1 MKQKKIEPK
10 QPTAEEIS
18 QMLDRQAIEISEMK
32 RELEIEASLEKV
44 RAQALG
50 MRKPDDLLDICEIL
64 YLELYKMGFEEL
76 RNAMINIYEEGKT
89 YFINYDFAPGS
100 GKTVTRMPY
109 DLHPL
114 IDKQVKET
122 KNAADAFS
130 EFSFTGKELTDF
142 RELRKN
148 NGELDDPKLDESS
161 SLYYYF
167 YSIGTGSIGIST
179 YGAINL
185 EKLSLLKRFR
195 NVFNLSYQRYTD
207 IAKVEAQ
214 ARENEIELALERVR
228 ARTMAMQKSDELL
241 ETSMLLFKQLRELG
255 ETADQISIGI
265 INEEEGVFEISATV
279 YGSQMVQT
287 HKPRL
292 DEPFTLGKVYQ
303 AWKKKQK
310 HIVTELV
317 GEEFKNYNIHRN
329 NMMETKVFNEDIMP

>member
-1 MKQKKIEPK
+1 MKQKKIEAK
-10 QPTAEEIS
+10 QQPSIEEIS
-18 QMLDRQAIEISEMK
+18 QMLDRQAVKISEMK

-64 YLELYKMGFEEL
+64 YLELYKMDFDEL

-122 KNAADAFS
+122 KKAADAFS
-130 EFSFTGKELTDF
+130 EFSFTGKDLTEF

-167 YSIGTGSIGIST
+167 YSIGTGSMGIST
-179 YGAINL
+179 YGAITL
-185 EKLSLLKRFR
+185 EKLALLKRFR

-207 IAKVEAQ
+207 ITQAEAQ
-214 ARENEIELALERVR
+214 AREAQIEAALEKVR
-228 ARTMAMQKSDELL
+228 SRSLAMHNSDELK
-241 ETSMLLFKQLRELG
+241 EVVAT
-255 ETADQISIGI
+255 
-265 INEEEGVFEISATV
+265 VFEKMNELHFLTDGGVS
-279 YGSQMVQT
+279 
-287 HKPRL
+287 
-292 DEPFTLGKVYQ
+292 
-303 AWKKKQK
+303 
-310 HIVTELV
+310 IVTEFKQSEYAAHWVAADSVGDPVLV
-317 GEEFKNYNIHRN
+317 KFPHTQNAVPMDFMLAKSNRTRFYSKRYTKWKIHAN
-329 NMMETKVFNEDIMP
+329 